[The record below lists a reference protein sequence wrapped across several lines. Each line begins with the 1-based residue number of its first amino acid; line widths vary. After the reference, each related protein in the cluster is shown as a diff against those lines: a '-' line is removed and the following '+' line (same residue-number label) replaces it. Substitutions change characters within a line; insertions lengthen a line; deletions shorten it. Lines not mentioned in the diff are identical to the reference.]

1 MKLHSVLAIASVL
14 FGSQFVSQAST
25 VTFSAVP
32 GARVFSSEAGVALTT
47 SSSVWVGTF
56 ANDSLIAGALNNSL
70 SVSANVAA
78 ITAAAGWDQF
88 GFNAATDV
96 ASPGATFTMDLN
108 GSGRIGGSVQDNT
121 ANANFFTPAKNLYL
135 WVFNADTIGD
145 ATEMG
150 IFRSTDATVPWTFP
164 TNGLGV
170 GDTTTYSLTAA
181 AAPTLVAVGGVGSM
195 FSATAPRLEFFG
207 VPEPSRLM
215 LLGFGLIGLIVR
227 RRR

>member
-1 MKLHSVLAIASVL
+1 MKLNSVLAIASVL

-32 GARVFSSEAGVALTT
+32 TARVFSSEAGVALTT

-56 ANDSLIAGALNNSL
+56 ANDSLIAGALNSSL

-121 ANANFFTPAKNLYL
+121 ANANFFTSAKNLYL
-135 WVFNADTIGD
+135 WVFNADTIGA

-181 AAPTLVAVGGVGSM
+181 AAPTLAAVGGVGSM
-195 FSATAPRLEFFG
+195 FSATAPRLEVFG

-215 LLGFGLIGLIVR
+215 LLVFGLIGLISR
-227 RRR
+227 RCR